1 MACKE
6 AKAFKKRIA
15 SLLTTKWH
23 RPYSE
28 MVGYVRV
35 CMGLAIIRSNMM
47 LLRRALSKPWE
58 VPELED
64 AVGYEAVRESHLA
77 W

>member
-6 AKAFKKRIA
+6 AKAFEKRIA
-15 SLLTTKWH
+15 SLLATKWD
-23 RPYSE
+23 RPYNE

-47 LLRRALSKPWE
+47 LLRRARSKQWE
-58 VPELED
+58 VLDLED
-64 AVGYEAVRESHLA
+64 AAGYEAV
-77 W
+77 